1 MEDKNHNA
9 ENAADLYFVNTEH
22 EKTDAENT
30 AGGLIVNMER
40 EKRHVEN
47 AKGLVFVNTENTNI
61 FVKTVMV
68 LVFANMENRNTN
80 ATNAVGVVFANME
93 YRNKNAT
100 NVAVLLYVKTIGV
113 VHARTK
119 NTINTVYIAISTCS
133 QINLSHETI
142 KQKKP
147 RLQSISRPNI
157 VNLNGLPIRESKTD
171 VLVADLIYFL
181 T

>member
-9 ENAADLYFVNTEH
+9 ENAADLSFVNTEH
-22 EKTDAENT
+22 EKTDAEN
-30 AGGLIVNMER
+30 A
-40 EKRHVEN
+40 
-47 AKGLVFVNTENTNI
+47 AGLVFVNTEHEKTDAENVAGLVFVNMENINIYAENAADLVFVNMENINKNATN
-61 FVKTVMV
+61 VVG
-68 LVFANMENRNTN
+68 LVFANMENI
-80 ATNAVGVVFANME
+80 
-93 YRNKNAT
+93 NKNAT
-100 NVAVLLYVKTIGV
+100 NVADLHYVKAIGV
-113 VHARTK
+113 VHSQTK